1 MPAARVSDDVIL
13 RMEKISKSFPG
24 VQALDKVSFELRKGE
39 VHALVGEN
47 GAGKTTLMNV
57 LNGMVQKDTGE
68 IMLHDREVALRTPFD
83 ARNEGVSFIHQELEL
98 VPNLTVK
105 ENIFLGQEPRKGLW
119 RLIDWR
125 SMEQQTAD
133 FLEKLGIRVDPNEE
147 VSHLKIAEQQL
158 VEVAKALHLQARIIV
173 MDEPTSSLSDDD
185 VKNLFRIIRD
195 LKAQGFSVIYVSHVM
210 DEIFEISDR
219 ITVLRGGQY
228 IGTEITEQTS
238 QEKIFQMIVGKE
250 VEKRYLRETVQKAD
264 VVLQVKGLST
274 GNFVQDIH
282 LELHKGELLGIAGL
296 VGSGR
301 TELLETLF
309 GVNEMIAGE
318 ILVHGREVTI
328 NDPASAIESGFY
340 YLSENRRDKGIFPTL
355 NVTKNVGVSTMHQHL
370 SAWGLKNS
378 SERKVVT
385 ELVDR
390 LNIKTPN
397 LEQLVANLS
406 GGNQQKVIL
415 ARGLKSKPLI
425 VMLNEP
431 TRGIDIGAKVEIY
444 RLLNRLKEEGLGIIM
459 ASSELPEIMGISD
472 RIMVMSAGKVSG
484 FFEGATATKHE
495 ILGAMFRYVGQRG
508 SYANT

>member
-1 MPAARVSDDVIL
+1 MPAAQVSDDVIL
-13 RMEKISKSFPG
+13 RMDEISKSFPG
-24 VQALDKVSFELRKGE
+24 VQALDNVSFELRKGE

-57 LNGMVQKDTGE
+57 LNGMVQKDKGE

-83 ARNEGVSFIHQELEL
+83 ARNKGVSFIHQELEL

-119 RLIDWR
+119 KLIDWR
-125 SMEQQTAD
+125 LMEQQTAD

-158 VEVAKALHLQARIIV
+158 VEVAKALHLQAKIIV

-195 LKAQGFSVIYVSHVM
+195 LKKHGFSVIYVSHVM

-219 ITVLRGGQY
+219 ITVLRGGHY

-250 VEKRYLRETVQKAD
+250 VEKRYIRENVQKED
-264 VVLQVKGLST
+264 VVLQVKGVST
-274 GNFVQDIH
+274 DFVQDIH
-282 LELHKGELLGIAGL
+282 FKLQRGELLGVAGL

-301 TELLETLF
+301 TELLEALF

-318 ILVHGREVTI
+318 ILVHGREVMI
-328 NDPASAIESGFY
+328 KDPASAIESGFY
-340 YLSENRRDKGIFPTL
+340 YISENRRDKGIFPTL

-370 SAWGLKNS
+370 SAWGIENS
-378 SERKVVT
+378 SERNVVT

-415 ARGLKSKPLI
+415 ARGLKSKPVI

-444 RLLNRLKEEGLGIIM
+444 RLLNHLKEEGLGIMM

-495 ILGAMFRYVGQRG
+495 ILEAMFKYVGHRG
-508 SYANT
+508 SYANTH